1 MHSQTTFFTNSGYI
15 DLFKCSKISMK
26 VIYMESDTPLLL
38 SDYITHFKAIF
49 RTGKSLM
56 GKLPFVCVFTP
67 VLNNSSGIHYFRS
80 WKMFFIQKLGNLGVC
95 FL

>member
-26 VIYMESDTPLLL
+26 VIYMKSDTQLPL

-56 GKLPFVCVFTP
+56 GKLPFVCVVRLISVFAKLYFFCQITFY
-67 VLNNSSGIHYFRS
+67 LASS
-80 WKMFFIQKLGNLGVC
+80 
-95 FL
+95 